1 MRGNFLAHGLALLLK
16 KPPSGSQ
23 DSQFVVA
30 PILELPSTLP
40 ALMIMTKI
48 RKWLSPL
55 NKVFFKLNDRP
66 R

>member
-16 KPPSGSQ
+16 KTPSGSQ
-23 DSQFVVA
+23 DSQFVAA

-40 ALMIMTKI
+40 SLMIMTKI
-48 RKWLSPL
+48 RKWLSLL
-55 NKVFFKLNDRP
+55 NKVFFELNDRP